1 MVPPDTPSSISVQ
14 ALRFVWG
21 GVVPGLPTVSGK
33 IHPDQVRS
41 SEYQPRGSAT
51 QMLHRAK
58 GHRGAEG
65 FECTKIG
72 ESRVVIGIKG
82 VSLFSRFSKSL
93 GSAFVFASFA
103 AAQPQFLV
111 STIAGG
117 SVPPTPVAA
126 LSTAVTQPQRV
137 AVDGSGNVYF
147 TASNAVFKMSGSGTL
162 TLVAGTGRIGY
173 SGDGGPAA
181 KAQFNNPQGVAVDF
195 RGNIFVADTGN
206 SLIRIITPDGNI
218 NLYAGSTPY
227 GQPASGWSGDGGPAI
242 GAALQLPV
250 GMAVDGAGDLFIAD
264 SANNAIREVTTDGNI
279 KTIAGLGPLA
289 PGFSG
294 DGASAVAANLNG
306 PLDVAVDAKN
316 NVFIADTNNA
326 NVREIT
332 NDGNI
337 NTIAGSTAI
346 VSGAVTIAFGYSG
359 DGGPATKAEL
369 AGPAGVAVDSAGN
382 LYIATYADNRIR
394 KVDTKNIIS
403 TFAGNSGYGFA
414 GDGGPATSAQ
424 LSAPRGICTDSG
436 GNIYLADRWNN
447 RIRKIAGGTLTTIA
461 GNGQSNF
468 GGDFG
473 PATNAQMSGPAGVAV
488 DNAGNIY
495 ISDFLNN
502 RVRMVT
508 PAGVISTY
516 AGNGVA
522 GFSGDG
528 GPATS
533 AALSQPAGLV
543 VDSAGNLYIADSNN
557 SAVRKVTPGGVIS
570 TVAGTGGVQG
580 FSGDGGQAT
589 SAKMMAP
596 FGLALNSSGN
606 LYISDYYGW
615 IRLVNASTGVI
626 STIAGNGTIGYS
638 GDGGA
643 ATAAQ
648 FYNPAGVALD
658 LSGNVYVA
666 DSNNGAVREISNGT
680 INTIAGNGTLSYS
693 GDGAL
698 AFFAQFSQISGIA
711 VDAQSNVYV
720 ADSGNNVIRLF
731 PVGGI
736 VTTIA
741 GNGTQG
747 YTGDGGVS
755 TIAEMNGP
763 RALAVTAA
771 GNVYF
776 TDTGNNAARL
786 LTRQ

>member
-1 MVPPDTPSSISVQ
+1 MWSSI
-14 ALRFVWG
+14 
-21 GVVPGLPTVSGK
+21 
-33 IHPDQVRS
+33 
-41 SEYQPRGSAT
+41 PRNA
-51 QMLHRAK
+51 A
-58 GHRGAEG
+58 
-65 FECTKIG
+65 
-72 ESRVVIGIKG
+72 VKG
-82 VSLFSRFSKSL
+82 VHLFSRFSKSL
-93 GSAFVFASFA
+93 GLAFVLASFA

-117 SVPPTPVAA
+117 SVPPTPAPA
-126 LSTAVTQPQRV
+126 LSTAITQPKRV
-137 AVDGSGNVYF
+137 AVDGTGNVYF

-162 TLVAGTGRIGY
+162 TLLAGTGRMGY
-173 SGDGGPAA
+173 AGDGGPAV
-181 KAQFNNPQGVAVDF
+181 KAQFNNPTGVAVDF
-195 RGNIFVADTGN
+195 KGNVFVADTGN

-218 NLYAGSTPY
+218 NLYAGNVNF
-227 GQPASGWSGDGGPAI
+227 GQPTSGWTGDFGPAI
-242 GAALQLPV
+242 GAQLQLPV
-250 GMAVDGAGDLFIAD
+250 GIAVDSSGDLFIAD
-264 SANNAIREVTTDGNI
+264 SANNAIREVTTDGTI

-294 DGASAVAANLNG
+294 DTAAAVAANLNG
-306 PLDVAVDAKN
+306 PLDVAVDSNN
-316 NVFIADTNNA
+316 NVYIADTNNA
-326 NVREIT
+326 NVRKIT
-332 NDGNI
+332 TDGNI

-346 VSGAVTIAFGYSG
+346 KSGAVTLAFGFAG
-359 DGGPATKAEL
+359 DGGGATLAEL
-369 AGPAGVAVDSAGN
+369 AGPAGVAVDSSGN

-394 KVDTKNIIS
+394 KVDTKNNIS

-424 LSAPRGICTDSG
+424 LSAPRGIAVDSG
-436 GNIYLADRWNN
+436 GNVYLADRWNN
-447 RIRKIAGGTLTTIA
+447 RIRKIAGGTLSTIA
-461 GNGQSNF
+461 GNGQGSF

-473 PATNAQMSGPAGVAV
+473 PATSAQMSGPDGVAV
-488 DNAGNIY
+488 DKQGNVY

-516 AGNGVA
+516 AGNGVS

-533 AALSQPAGLV
+533 AALSQPAGLA
-543 VDSAGNLYIADSNN
+543 VDGAGNLYIADSNN
-557 SAVRKVTPGGVIS
+557 SAVRKVTPDGIIS
-570 TVAGTGGVQG
+570 TVAGTGRAQG

-596 FGLALNSSGN
+596 FGLTLDSSGN
-606 LYISDYYGW
+606 LYIADYYGW
-615 IRLVNASTGVI
+615 IREVNASTGVI

-648 FYNPAGVALD
+648 FYNPVGVALD

-666 DSNNGAVREISNGT
+666 DSNNGAVRMISNGVIT
-680 INTIAGNGTLSYS
+680 TIAGNGTLSYS

-720 ADSGNNVIRLF
+720 ADTGNNVVRLF

-763 RALAVTAA
+763 KAMTVTAA

-776 TDTGNNAARL
+776 TDTGNNSVRL